1 MKTFTLFIAT
11 LLCMFTYTEGF
22 ALSSDSKAAHITFK
36 AETNGKKIYF
46 QSESDTIYG
55 YQEVKP
61 GETIALQL
69 EKPAYYY
76 YMGSNSNIST
86 VFVTPGSTS
95 RIEEKNGKISF
106 EGDNAAINQ
115 FIQQHSSIFKSPD
128 SIATYSNEW
137 LEFQHKMLAESI
149 DALKASNLPDEFK
162 HIHE

>member
-61 GETIALQL
+61 GETYDDL
-69 EKPAYYY
+69 EKTAN
-76 YMGSNSNIST
+76 MGKYLLKETMRQSINLFNSIL
-86 VFVTPGSTS
+86 P
-95 RIEEKNGKISF
+95 
-106 EGDNAAINQ
+106 
-115 FIQQHSSIFKSPD
+115 
-128 SIATYSNEW
+128 YS
-137 LEFQHKMLAESI
+137 K
-149 DALKASNLPDEFK
+149 AL
-162 HIHE
+162 IV

>member
-1 MKTFTLFIAT
+1 
-11 LLCMFTYTEGF
+11 MFTYTEGF
-22 ALSSDSKAAHITFK
+22 ALSFDSKAAHITFK

-86 VFVTPGSTS
+86 
-95 RIEEKNGKISF
+95 
-106 EGDNAAINQ
+106 
-115 FIQQHSSIFKSPD
+115 
-128 SIATYSNEW
+128 
-137 LEFQHKMLAESI
+137 
-149 DALKASNLPDEFK
+149 
-162 HIHE
+162 